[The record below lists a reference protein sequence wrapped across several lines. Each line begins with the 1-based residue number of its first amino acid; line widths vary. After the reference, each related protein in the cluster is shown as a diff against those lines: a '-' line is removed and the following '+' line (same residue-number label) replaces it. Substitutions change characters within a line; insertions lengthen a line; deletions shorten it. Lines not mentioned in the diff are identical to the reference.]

1 LQNQLTLKF
10 PAVLDKFSEEQLF
23 AAIPKIYLRQIYWD
37 DLQEGDSVTL
47 RVDLD
52 PRIGYIYALI
62 SGDHNPLNFDP
73 SFSKTL
79 SDPTVRGKILIPG
92 TLLLAFISA
101 VGGYY
106 LTGENIYLEK
116 KKEALFHFPISF
128 DSKTI
133 FVKGEIARKYS
144 QVVKGKERYYA
155 EIPET
160 VFVKKDG
167 RLVKAAETV
176 AIAGVLKKTRPLTQ
190 EKSKLIPEIRL
201 NFPNFFFKFAEQEL
215 KKELRRPLKTDSFE
229 VGDSVEIHFTVSHKP
244 ILFYALISGDY
255 NPLHTD
261 PLFAKNLKAFD
272 GKNIA
277 HGALLS
283 AWFSAGVLTLL
294 GPGYH
299 LVKKEEGIYKRAIKV
314 GDNIRIKLRISDK
327 YTQERNAIQSLFVKI
342 EEKLFIEEDPAN
354 LTEAAVSSSVYQLY
368 Y

>member
-10 PAVLDKFSEEQLF
+10 PAILDKFSEEQLF

-47 RVDLD
+47 RVNLD

-79 SDPTVRGKILIPG
+79 SDPTVRGKVLVPE

-116 KKEALFHFPISF
+116 KKEALFHFPISL

-133 FVKGEIARKYS
+133 LIKGEIARKYS

-160 VFVKKDG
+160 VFIQSGKQ
-167 RLVKAAETV
+167 LVKAAETV
-176 AIAGVLKKTRPLTQ
+176 AIAGVLKKTRPSNQ
-190 EKSKLIPEIRL
+190 EKSRLIPEIKL
-201 NFPNFFFKFAEQEL
+201 GFPNFFFKFTEQDL
-215 KKELRRPLKTDSFE
+215 KKELRAPIKKPSFE
-229 VGDSVEIHFTVSHKP
+229 VDDSIEIQLTVSHKA
-244 ILFYALISGDY
+244 ILFYSLISGDY

-261 PLFAKNLKAFD
+261 PQFAKNLKAFD

-283 AWFSAGVLTLL
+283 AWYSSGVLSLL
-294 GPGYH
+294 GPGYR

-314 GDNIRIKLRISDK
+314 GDKILIKLRIIDK
-327 YTQERNAIQSLFVKI
+327 YSQEINQMEGLFVEI
-342 EEKLFIEEDPAN
+342 EERLFIEEDPAN
-354 LTEAAVSSSVYQLY
+354 LIEAAASSSLYQLY